1 MKSKNSG
8 FTSVNEYI
16 APFPQETQRALE
28 EVRTIIKSIIPD
40 ARENISYQIA
50 AFEVNGKNFIAL
62 AGWKKHI
69 SIYPIPSGS
78 DAFNKEIS
86 KYTAGK
92 GTVKFPLDKPLPLK
106 LIEKAIKYKLADH
119 LKRIGTKSSKRKY

>member
-1 MKSKNSG
+1 MTAQKSG

-16 APFPQETQRALE
+16 ASFPQETQKALE
-28 EVRTIIKSIIPD
+28 EVRAIIKSIVPD
-40 ARENISYQIA
+40 TRENISYQIA
-50 AFEVNGKNFIAL
+50 AFEVKGKNFIAL

-78 DAFNKEIS
+78 ETFNKEIE
-86 KYTAGK
+86 KYASGK
-92 GTVKFPLDKPLPLK
+92 GTVKFPLDEPLPLK

-119 LKRIGTKSSKRKY
+119 LKSIGTKSSKRKY

>member
-1 MKSKNSG
+1 MKKG
-8 FTSVNEYI
+8 FTSIDEYI
-16 APFPQETQRALE
+16 ASFPQETQKALE
-28 EVRTIIKSIIPD
+28 EVRAIIKSIVPD

-78 DAFNKEIS
+78 DAFNKEIA
-86 KYTAGK
+86 KYASGR

-119 LKRIGTKSSKRKY
+119 LKNIGT